1 MSGAIAMAPG
11 DGSDALPEVAA
22 WIGRGLPTPVADDNA
37 LGLVQAALDALR
49 AGNRSALVV
58 VLEAE
63 GSTYVSR
70 GAMALF
76 GESRQAGWLS
86 GGCLEPE
93 IARRARASVES
104 GSIGWLEIDTR
115 EDAALLAGST
125 PGCRGRLRLALLP
138 LPALPALATVLEGWL
153 AGQQALSLCVT
164 RDGVVSVHT
173 PTLARHW
180 RLPVDPPDWASARHA
195 WMLEIARPPEAI
207 LLGMGPETPLL
218 ASLLGQLGWRL
229 RIAESRPRWRETALA
244 RWQVIDATPSRAVD
258 AYPHVDAALV
268 MHHDFERDR
277 EALAALAASAAPFV
291 GLLGPVRRQ
300 QDLFKLLRPAQCQ
313 ALLPRLHSPI
323 GIDLGGRGPEAIALS
338 VAAQLQAW
346 RHAALARA

>member
-1 MSGAIAMAPG
+1 MSGVTATAADAAGDAPPDVVASAG
-11 DGSDALPEVAA
+11 RALS
-22 WIGRGLPTPVADDNA
+22 TPVAEGNA
-37 LGLVQAALDALR
+37 IGLVEAACAALR
-49 AGNRSALVV
+49 AGDRTALAI
-58 VLEAE
+58 VLEAQ

-76 GESRQAGWLS
+76 GEHGRVGWLS

-93 IARRARASVES
+93 IARRAQASVDT
-104 GSIGWLEIDTR
+104 GAIGWLEIDTR
-115 EDAALLAGST
+115 DDAALLAGST

-138 LPALPALATVLEGWL
+138 LPALPALETVLEGWL
-153 AGQQALSLCVT
+153 AGQCALSLHVA
-164 RDGVVSVHT
+164 RDGAITART

-180 RLPVDPPDWASARHA
+180 RLPANPLDWATSQRE
-195 WMLEIARPPEAI
+195 WQLEIARPPEALI
-207 LLGMGPETPLL
+207 LGMGPETPLL
-218 ASLLGQLGWRL
+218 ASLLGELGWR
-229 RIAESRPRWRETALA
+229 IQVAETRPRWRHAAPARCRAL
-244 RWQVIDATPSRAVD
+244 DATPSQAV
-258 AYPHVDAALV
+258 AAGTGIDAALV

-277 EALAALAASAAPFV
+277 EALEALAASPVPFV

-338 VAAQLQAW
+338 IAAQLQAW
-346 RHAALARA
+346 RHGATA